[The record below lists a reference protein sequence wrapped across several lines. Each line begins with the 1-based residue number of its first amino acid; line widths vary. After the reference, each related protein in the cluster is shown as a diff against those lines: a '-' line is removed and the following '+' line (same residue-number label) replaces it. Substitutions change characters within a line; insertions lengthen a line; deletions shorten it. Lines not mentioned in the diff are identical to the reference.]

1 MKYIFSF
8 VLLILLTII
17 FLFFYIK
24 NKKNRKHILS
34 NEDPYKKSVRK
45 YKWLINLNATNK
57 NVECCL
63 T

>member
-24 NKKNRKHILS
+24 SKKNRKHILS

-45 YKWLINLNATNK
+45 YK
-57 NVECCL
+57 
-63 T
+63 